1 MEAVAAVS
9 DLDEEMDAAVEA
21 NNSAIA
27 ALIGLKDTWNQAN
40 VAASIGEALVAS
52 RLSAKNAAQDDYDQ
66 AVIDYAGYAPTEEEE
81 EEGEEAVAGL
91 LSVTEGLSGEL
102 GDAEATES
110 GEAATAGSTANRNA
124 AHVDYASK
132 NCSSAADSGSAGG
145 ALVVECGGTFQNA
158 EAYNYSSFSQ
168 SLAAY
173 ESDADDKAELKET
186 ARLTKAAKNLLE
198 IEYRLIKRYLGYA
211 SNNAAVDDAPGN
223 GGVLTSLDYTEY
235 SSSGSL

>member
-132 NCSSAADSGSAGG
+132 NCSSSADGGSAGAG
-145 ALVVECGGTFQNA
+145 LVVECGGTFQGA
-158 EAYNYSSFSQ
+158 ESYDYESFSQ

-173 ESDADDKAELKET
+173 ETSADDKAELQET
-186 ARLTKAAKNLLE
+186 ARLT
-198 IEYRLIKRYLGYA
+198 
-211 SNNAAVDDAPGN
+211 
-223 GGVLTSLDYTEY
+223 
-235 SSSGSL
+235 